1 VVTIRNIVRHIPAGK
16 ITVIFP
22 RQDFLTSRRT
32 ARRKFKRR
40 SSESTGNLYC
50 NLLQQKL
57 PWEAVAMAESTVKK
71 KKSKVVEKE
80 DGKKSSRSKDIDGL
94 TSKRSSSPKKERK
107 VGQKKENSDPSAK
120 IRLSVGSADFEA
132 GVIFNRWTYGIYLFW
147 FVTSKSCSIIIFGFP
162 SFIFR
167 YDKAQKGVITAEEF
181 RQIWREGKL
190 PLSQLQSREKFG
202 VNDDSE
208 ASQVS
213 FKVDS
218 SADARVGKKDFENLL
233 REHPELLKLN
243 SDGLSSSVSVQAN
256 EEFLLPTEVIT
267 GRLLTHYDETAGVAL
282 PHSAMEQH
290 KRLGNTVLPLL
301 ESYRSRYDRL
311 RSLLTGK
318 LFPRRENLL
327 QLRRQLQNCSAEVE
341 AARKG
346 IERETLSDAEQIV
359 ERLRSVEAMRQS
371 SIKHQVG
378 AIICTVCA
386 ATVLIDI

>member
-1 VVTIRNIVRHIPAGK
+1 
-16 ITVIFP
+16 
-22 RQDFLTSRRT
+22 
-32 ARRKFKRR
+32 
-40 SSESTGNLYC
+40 
-50 NLLQQKL
+50 
-57 PWEAVAMAESTVKK
+57 MAESTVKK